1 VEEGSARE
9 GAEEIDEG
17 CRRCCCFVAAERAA
31 VADLVG
37 PSGREKKRMGEKKL
51 MTCRAHASVCGGGFA
66 ESKI

>member
-1 VEEGSARE
+1 MEKGSARE

-37 PSGREKKRMGEKKL
+37 PSGREKKRMGEK
-51 MTCRAHASVCGGGFA
+51 RS
-66 ESKI
+66 